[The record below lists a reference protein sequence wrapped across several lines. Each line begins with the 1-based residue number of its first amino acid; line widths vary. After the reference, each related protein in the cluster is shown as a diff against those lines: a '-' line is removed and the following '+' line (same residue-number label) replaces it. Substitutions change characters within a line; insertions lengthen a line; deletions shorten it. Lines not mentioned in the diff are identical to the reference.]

1 MGGVVATAG
10 QFTKWY
16 FGAYS
21 MYPAGVDLGR
31 GAGDSGAGL
40 RVRTRLP
47 LGPRARQFP
56 WAPADVGKA
65 GQGSVAVRES
75 KAGSRGV
82 TGVRPGGPWPG
93 ERCQQPR
100 DQH

>member
-21 MYPAGVDLGR
+21 MYPAGLDLGR

-47 LGPRARQFP
+47 LGPQARHSFPGPPQTWGRQDRAQSQF
-56 WAPADVGKA
+56 GKPRLGA
-65 GQGSVAVRES
+65 G
-75 KAGSRGV
+75 K
-82 TGVRPGGPWPG
+82 
-93 ERCQQPR
+93 
-100 DQH
+100 